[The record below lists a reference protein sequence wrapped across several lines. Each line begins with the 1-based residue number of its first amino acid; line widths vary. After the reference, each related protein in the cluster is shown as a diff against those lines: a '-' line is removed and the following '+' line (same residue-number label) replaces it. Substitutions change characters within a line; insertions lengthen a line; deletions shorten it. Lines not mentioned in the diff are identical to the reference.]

1 MKPKGDSSADLSVF
15 MQFALSGA
23 IQFGSKALA
32 LVSGV
37 LLARALGASG
47 LGVYS
52 FTLSTVSL
60 SLLLCEF
67 GMRSF
72 QTREVAMSLA
82 QRNWDHLQSLLK
94 YGPVIVFGVG
104 AALGLVGAL
113 LLATFKARL
122 SNPPLETYLL
132 ACGFLPCLALM
143 RILLA
148 QLNGFG
154 RVIQAQVYEN
164 LLYPGVL
171 VGGVALSLLAF
182 RGQIGPPAAMAL
194 QCAGAL
200 VTAAVV
206 LTVMRRIRPTELA
219 GRSRSAARPVW
230 IAGALPFLVLE
241 AALVIQAQVDTQ
253 VIGWL
258 GDEATIGHYRIAI
271 QLAALTTLGLT
282 VLIQFSASRLARLHA
297 AGDRR
302 GLRAYYGRLQVVS
315 LVSAGLVTLGLAA
328 FGHIAIPIL
337 FGADYAGSYWP
348 MVILSLGYLG
358 NAAFGPAGT
367 LLLMTGHEKL
377 AARWFWLSLAL
388 NIVASPLLFHW
399 LGAPGT
405 AAASAM
411 ANTLNHLLCWI
422 SARRCGLLSGGPDG
436 EA

>member
-1 MKPKGDSSADLSVF
+1 MRPKGGPGADLSVI

-52 FTLSTVSL
+52 FTLSTVTL

-82 QRNWDHLQSLLK
+82 QRNWSHLRSLLK
-94 YGPVIVFGVG
+94 YGPMIVFGVG
-104 AALGLVGAL
+104 VALGLLGAL
-113 LLATFKARL
+113 LLMAFKARL
-122 SNPPLETYLL
+122 SNSPLEAYLL
-132 ACGFLPCLALM
+132 ACAFLPCLALM

-154 RVIQAQVYEN
+154 RVVQAQVYEN

-171 VGGVALSLLAF
+171 AGGVGLSLLAF
-182 RGQIGPPAAMAL
+182 RGHVGPQTAMAL

-206 LTVMRRIRPTELA
+206 LAVMRRLRPAEMKEA
-219 GRSRSAARPVW
+219 SRPAAPVW
-230 IAGALPFLVLE
+230 IARSLPFLVLE
-241 AALVIQAQVDTQ
+241 AALLIQAQVDTQ
-253 VIGWL
+253 IIGWL
-258 GDEATIGHYRIAI
+258 GDEATIGYYRIAI

-282 VLIQFSASRLARLHA
+282 VLIQFSASRLARLFA
-297 AGDRR
+297 SGDRR
-302 GLRAYYGRLQVVS
+302 GLRAYYGRLQLLS
-315 LVSAGLVTLGLAA
+315 LLSAGAVALGLAA
-328 FGHIAIPIL
+328 FGRLAIPIL
-337 FGADYAGSYWP
+337 FGHEYAQAYAP

-377 AARWFWLSLAL
+377 AARWFWVSLGL

-405 AAASAM
+405 AAASAA
-411 ANTLNHLLCWI
+411 ANTLNHLLCWV
-422 SARRCGLLSGGPDG
+422 SARRRAIWSGGPDG